1 MGILHHWKIILEI
14 ALLWYFIYMAL
25 SFIKGTRTEQLLKGV
40 IIIIIIFIATQQ
52 LQFEALN
59 WVITRLFPIS
69 VIALLVI
76 FQPELRRGLARLGQF
91 GVYEDDIEAIEE
103 VSKAV
108 ISMTKKKTGA
118 LIVIEREVGLKTYI
132 ETGITIDS
140 RVSKE
145 LLVSIFMPKGPLHD
159 GAVIIKRDRVVAAGC
174 LLPLTQEASY
184 LSTSLGTR
192 HRAAI
197 GLTEET
203 DALCIVVSE
212 ETGTISLSV
221 NGHLTRNIEKDHLA
235 TMLKNMSYKRK
246 MKNAWYL
253 KMLSKV
259 SPKVT

>member
-1 MGILHHWKIILEI
+1 MIIGHWKAILEI

-25 SFIKGTRTEQLLKGV
+25 RFIKGTRTEQLLKGV
-40 IIIIIIFIATQQ
+40 ILIVIIYIVTQLLQ
-52 LQFEALN
+52 LEAIN

-103 VSKAV
+103 VAKAA
-108 ISMTKKKTGA
+108 IMMAKKKTGA

-132 ETGITIDS
+132 ETGVPVDS
-140 RVSKE
+140 RVTKE
-145 LLVSIFMPKGPLHD
+145 LILSIFAPKGPLHD
-159 GAVIIKRDRVVAAGC
+159 GAVIIKRDRIVAAGC
-174 LLPLTQEASY
+174 MLPLTQEASG
-184 LSTSLGTR
+184 LSASLGTR

-203 DALCIVVSE
+203 DALCVVASE
-212 ETGTISLSV
+212 ETGAISLSV
-221 NGHLTRNIEKDHLA
+221 NGHLNRNVEKDNLA
-235 TMLKNMSYKRK
+235 VLLKNMSYRRK
-246 MKNAWYL
+246 LKKGWYVRL
-253 KMLSKV
+253 LSRL